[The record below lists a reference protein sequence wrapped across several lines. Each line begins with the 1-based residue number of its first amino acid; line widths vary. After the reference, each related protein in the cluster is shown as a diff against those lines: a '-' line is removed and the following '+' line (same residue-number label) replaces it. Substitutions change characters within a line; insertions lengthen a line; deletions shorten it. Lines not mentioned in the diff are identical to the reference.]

1 MPKEQDTKENKS
13 SISGAT
19 SYQEMGEFWDKHSLN
34 DYWYSTEPVKFEVN
48 LEAEEFYYKLDAS
61 LADKINLLA
70 QQKRIN
76 PEDLINSW
84 VREKLQG
91 EMT

>member
-19 SYQEMGEFWDKHSLN
+19 SYQEMGEFWDEHSLN
-34 DYWYSTEPVKFEVN
+34 DYWDMTEPVKFKVN
-48 LEAEEFYYKLDAS
+48 LEAEEFYYKLDTS
-61 LADKINLLA
+61 LADRINLLA
-70 QQKRIN
+70 QKKGIN

-84 VREKLQG
+84 VREKLQSNP
-91 EMT
+91 

>member
-1 MPKEQDTKENKS
+1 MSKNKS

-19 SYQEMGEFWDKHSLN
+19 SYQEMGEFWDEHSLN
-34 DYWYSTEPVKFEVN
+34 DYWDRTEPVEFKVN
-48 LEAEEFYYKLDAS
+48 LEAEKFYYQLDTS
-61 LADKINLLA
+61 LAEKINLLA
-70 QQKRIN
+70 QHKGIN
-76 PEDLINSW
+76 PEYLINSW